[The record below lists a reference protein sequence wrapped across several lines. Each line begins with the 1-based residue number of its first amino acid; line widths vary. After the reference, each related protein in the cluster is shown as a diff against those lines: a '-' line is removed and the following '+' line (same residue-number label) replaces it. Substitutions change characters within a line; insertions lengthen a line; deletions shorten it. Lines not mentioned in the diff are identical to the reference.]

1 MDTDDLTSIGRILR
15 RYEDRLPAVFAL
27 VVVLMVIYGLYLY
40 RLIAMNHEDSVTSF
54 GVFIARILLVSFI
67 GGAPFAVMAWLDP
80 RWRSRHAAEIAIA
93 SWVMVFGV
101 FAVVYGAKCPLVAIF
116 LFIPLTFGA
125 LVGHNIGTL
134 RHPPTLEEFDEDRA
148 A

>member
-1 MDTDDLTSIGRILR
+1 MDSDDLTSMERVLR
-15 RYEDRLPAVFAL
+15 RYEDRLPAVITLMA
-27 VVVLMVIYGLYLY
+27 VLTVIYGVYLY
-40 RLIAMNHEDSVTSF
+40 RLIAINHEDSVTTASA
-54 GVFIARILLVSFI
+54 FIAKIFLVAAI
-67 GGAPFAVMAWLDP
+67 GGAPFAVMAWKDA

-93 SWVMVFGV
+93 TWVMVFSV

-116 LFIPLTFGA
+116 LFIPFTFGA

-148 A
+148 